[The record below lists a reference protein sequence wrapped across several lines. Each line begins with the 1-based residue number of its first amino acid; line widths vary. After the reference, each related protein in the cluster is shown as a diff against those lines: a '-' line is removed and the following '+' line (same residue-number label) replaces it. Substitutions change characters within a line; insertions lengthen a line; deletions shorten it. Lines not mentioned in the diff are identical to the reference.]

1 MKTTKR
7 FINLLAKDK
16 KDLVYLYLYAALQG
30 IINLSL
36 PVGIQAIMSLVL
48 AGRLS
53 ATWTVLAGLVTLGVI
68 VAGVFQILQ
77 LYIVE
82 ILQRKM
88 FVRSAFE
95 FAYRIPHF
103 KVRSLGSSYAPEIVH
118 RFFDVVG
125 VQKNLNKVLLDFASS
140 ALQIVFGLILL
151 SLYHPV
157 FIAFGIALLI
167 ILMLIIL
174 FTSKRG
180 LSTSLAESNSKYKL
194 AYWLTELA
202 RSLPTF
208 KLHGSDSIAL
218 SKTDEITKEYLGNRK
233 RHFKIVVSQLVSI
246 LSLKTLVTA
255 GLLII
260 GAILLINNSIT
271 IGQFVASEIVII
283 LVLNSSEKLIA
294 SMESIYDL
302 LTSVE
307 KLGKV
312 TDLPL
317 DELNEGRMIVN
328 RENALK
334 LEVVDLTVH
343 GILNDKPILN
353 KLNFQVEPT
362 ERLCI
367 IGESGSGKST
377 LLKTLSSMLDS
388 YDGTINVNDIPLSNY
403 DINSYRQAN
412 KVILSEQE
420 IFNASLIDNIGLQDP
435 SVSIEEVLRIIDK
448 VGLSHLGDKL
458 PNGYYEPLS
467 NAERMLS
474 KTDRIRLI
482 TARALIG
489 KPALILAEDVFSD
502 LDKKVGEELIDIL
515 LKECKNSTL
524 IMTSNQPYII
534 ERFNK
539 TVNLN
544 DYA

>member
-1 MKTTKR
+1 
-7 FINLLAKDK
+7 
-16 KDLVYLYLYAALQG
+16 
-30 IINLSL
+30 
-36 PVGIQAIMSLVL
+36 MSLVL

-103 KVRSLGSSYAPEIVH
+103 KLKGLGSSYAPEIVH

-157 FIAFGIALLI
+157 FIAFGLVLLI
-167 ILMLIIL
+167 ILILIIV
-174 FTSKRG
+174 FTSKKG

-208 KLHGSDSIAL
+208 KLNGSDHIAL
-218 SKTDEITKEYLGNRK
+218 AKTDEITKEYLSNRK
-233 RHFKIVVSQLVSI
+233 RHFRIVVSQLVSI
-246 LSLKTLVTA
+246 LSLKTFVTA

-294 SMESIYDL
+294 SMESMYDL

-317 DELNEGRMIVN
+317 DELNEDRMLVD
-328 RENALK
+328 RTKALK
-334 LEVVDLTVH
+334 LEVVELTVH
-343 GILNDKPILN
+343 GILNQKPILS
-353 KLNFQVEPT
+353 KLNFKVEPQ

-367 IGESGSGKST
+367 VGESGSGKST
-377 LLKTLSSMLDS
+377 LLKTLSSMLDT
-388 YDGTINVNDIPLSNY
+388 YEGTINVNDIPLSNY
-403 DINSYRQAN
+403 NINSYRQSI
-412 KVILSEQE
+412 KVVLSEQE
-420 IFNASLIDNIGLQDP
+420 IFNASVIDNIGMQDP
-435 SVSIEEVLRIIDK
+435 SVSTEEIIKVIDK
-448 VGLSHLGDKL
+448 VGLSHLGEKL
-458 PNGYYEPLS
+458 PNGYYTLLS

-474 KTDRIRLI
+474 KTDRIRLV
-482 TARALIG
+482 TARAIIG
-489 KPALILAEDVFSD
+489 QPTLILAEDVFSD

-515 LKECKNSTL
+515 MRECKGSTL

-534 ERFNK
+534 DRFTK

-544 DYA
+544 AHVKH